1 MSVRVY
7 RAEVQK
13 PNHKMHIFAIA
24 MKQVFH
30 KIVQEKNQI
39 YVWKVTSV
47 LNDLCKNPSLSAREL
62 EEVNTLKS
70 EKRKTEFLA
79 CRIAL
84 KYLFNNSLELKHY
97 ESGKPYIKEANHI
110 SISHSKDYIAIAF
123 GEENIGIDIEQPHAK
138 MLKLIPRILSESE
151 LKQFQQ
157 SPTIEHACKMWGTKE
172 SVLKYIG
179 DKNLN
184 YRDEIKIDK
193 DSIKY
198 LDLNFEVCFEN
209 VDEMILTYV
218 IKV

>member
-1 MSVRVY
+1 
-7 RAEVQK
+7 
-13 PNHKMHIFAIA
+13 

-39 YVWKVTSV
+39 YVWKVSSV
-47 LNDLCKNPSLSAREL
+47 LNDLRKNPSLSAKEL
-62 EEVNTLKS
+62 EELSTLKS
-70 EKRKTEFLA
+70 EKRKIEFLA

-84 KYLFNNSLELKHY
+84 KDLFNNKLELKHH

-110 SISHSKDYIAIAF
+110 SISHSKDYIAIAY
-123 GEENIGIDIEQPHAK
+123 GEENIGIDIEQAHEK
-138 MLKLIPRILSESE
+138 LLKLIPRILSESE
-151 LKQFQQ
+151 LTQFQQ
-157 SPTIEHACKMWGTKE
+157 NPTTENACKMWGIKE

-184 YRDEIKIDK
+184 YRDDIKITT

-198 LDLNFEVCFEN
+198 LDLNFEVHFEN
-209 VDEMILTYV
+209 VEEMILTYV

>member
-1 MSVRVY
+1 
-7 RAEVQK
+7 
-13 PNHKMHIFAIA
+13 MHIFAIA

-39 YVWKVTSV
+39 YVWKVSSV
-47 LNDLCKNPSLSAREL
+47 LNDLRKNPSLSAKEL
-62 EEVNTLKS
+62 EELSTLKS
-70 EKRKTEFLA
+70 EKRKIEFLA

-84 KYLFNNSLELKHY
+84 KDLFNNKLELKHH

-110 SISHSKDYIAIAF
+110 SISHSKDYIAIAY
-123 GEENIGIDIEQPHAK
+123 GEENIGIDIEQAHEK
-138 MLKLIPRILSESE
+138 LLKLIPRILSESE
-151 LKQFQQ
+151 LTQFQQ
-157 SPTIEHACKMWGTKE
+157 NPTTENACKMWGIKE

-184 YRDEIKIDK
+184 YRDDIKITT

-198 LDLNFEVCFEN
+198 LDLNFEVHFEN
-209 VDEMILTYV
+209 VEEMILTYV

>member
-1 MSVRVY
+1 
-7 RAEVQK
+7 
-13 PNHKMHIFAIA
+13 MHIFAIA

-47 LNDLCKNPSLSAREL
+47 LKDLSKNPSLSAKEL
-62 EEVNTLKS
+62 KEVSTLKS
-70 EKRKTEFLA
+70 EKRKIELLA

-84 KYLFNNSLELKHY
+84 KDLFNNRLELKHH
-97 ESGKPYIKEANHI
+97 ESGRPYIKEANHI

-138 MLKLIPRILSESE
+138 MLKLIPRILSETE

-184 YRDEIKIDK
+184 YRDDIKIDK
-193 DSIKY
+193 DSTKY
-198 LDLNFEVCFEN
+198 LDLNFEVCFET
-209 VDEMILTYV
+209 VEEMILTYV

>member
-1 MSVRVY
+1 
-7 RAEVQK
+7 
-13 PNHKMHIFAIA
+13 MHIFAIA

-62 EEVNTLKS
+62 EELSTLKS
-70 EKRKTEFLA
+70 VKRKKEFLA

-84 KYLFNNSLELKHY
+84 KDLFDDMLALKHH
-97 ESGKPYIKEANHI
+97 ESGRPYIKEVNHV

-123 GEENIGIDIEQPHAK
+123 GEENIGIDIEQPQEK
-138 MLKLIPRILSESE
+138 MLKLIPRILSEME
-151 LKQFQQ
+151 LKQFHQN
-157 SPTIEHACKMWGTKE
+157 PTIENACKMWGTKE
-172 SVLKYIG
+172 SLLKYIG

-184 YRDEIKIDK
+184 YRDDIKIDK

-198 LDLNFEVCFEN
+198 LDLNFEVCFET
-209 VDEMILTYV
+209 VEEMILTYV
-218 IKV
+218 MRKT

>member
-1 MSVRVY
+1 MY
-7 RAEVQK
+7 
-13 PNHKMHIFAIA
+13 IFAIA
-24 MKQVFH
+24 MEQVFQ
-30 KIVQEKNQI
+30 KIVGEKNII
-39 YVWKVTSV
+39 YVWRVTSS
-47 LNDLCKNPSLSAREL
+47 LNDLCKNPNLSKKEL
-62 EEVNTLKS
+62 EEVSTLKS
-70 EKRKTEFLA
+70 EKRKIEFLA

-84 KYLFNNSLELKHY
+84 KELFNNDLELKHH

-110 SISHSKDYIAIAF
+110 SISHSKDYIAIAY
-123 GEENIGIDIEQPHAK
+123 GEENIGIDIEQPHQK
-138 MLKLIPRILSESE
+138 MLKLIPRILSETE

-157 SPTIEHACKMWGTKE
+157 NPTIENACEMWGAKE

-193 DSIKY
+193 DSTKY

-209 VDEMILTYV
+209 VNEMILTYV

>member
-1 MSVRVY
+1 
-7 RAEVQK
+7 
-13 PNHKMHIFAIA
+13 MHIFAIA

-70 EKRKTEFLA
+70 EKRKIEFLA
-79 CRIAL
+79 CRITL
-84 KYLFNNSLELKHY
+84 KNLFNDRLELKHH

-110 SISHSKDYIAIAF
+110 SISHSKDYIAIAY
-123 GEENIGIDIEQPHAK
+123 GEENIGIDIEQPQEK
-138 MLKLIPRILSESE
+138 MLKLIPRILSEME
-151 LKQFQQ
+151 LKQFHQN
-157 SPTIEHACKMWGTKE
+157 PTIENACKMWGTKE

-184 YRDEIKIDK
+184 YRDDIKIEK
-193 DSIKY
+193 NSIKY
-198 LDLNFEVCFEN
+198 LNLHFELCFETIE
-209 VDEMILTYV
+209 EMILTYV